1 MSSGNNGSGA
11 NGAKKTEELH
21 PHPIMEQLKNVQ
33 YCVNSPPRWGEA
45 LFLGFQ
51 HYILSLGNIVLIPSI
66 IVPQMGG
73 GNDEKAKVV
82 QTLLFTSGVNT
93 LLQSL
98 LGTRLPLVVG
108 GSYAYLIPISSIIQ
122 ANRFAVLQDPELRF
136 MHTMRSIQG
145 ALIVTSGFQIL
156 LGFLGLWRNAVRLLS
171 PLSVAPLVALTGLGL
186 YHLGFPLIAECIEI
200 GIPQLIFMVVITQY
214 LPTYLKLKRP
224 ICDRFAMLFSIAIV
238 WFYAAILTWSG
249 AYKNA
254 NEANCRT
261 DSSGL
266 ISGSLWIDMPYP
278 FQWGVPTF
286 NSGDAFTMMVA
297 SFVASVE
304 STGVFHASARYG
316 SATPVPPSVVSR
328 GVGWLGIGTM
338 LNAFFGGVTGC
349 TATAENA
356 GLLAMTRVGSRRVVQ
371 ISAGFMIFFSILGK
385 FGAIFASI
393 PASIMAAIYCIFFG
407 YISSAGLGFLQF
419 CNLNSFR
426 TKFILGFSLFLGLS
440 LPQYFREHRL
450 CSGFGPLHT
459 HSRWFN
465 DTMSVIFMSHGTIA
479 VVVAVFLDRTLPFSN
494 DEAHKDNGSHWWDKF
509 VVYTKDVRNDE
520 FYKLPCQL
528 NTFFPPY

>member
-1 MSSGNNGSGA
+1 MSSGGGE
-11 NGAKKTEELH
+11 NGAKKAEELH
-21 PHPIMEQLKNVQ
+21 PHPTMEQLKNVQ
-33 YCVNSPPRWGEA
+33 YCVNSPPPLSEA

-66 IVPQMGG
+66 LVPQMGG

-82 QTLLFTSGVNT
+82 QTMLFISGVNT

-98 LGTRLPLVVG
+98 FGTRLPLVIG
-108 GSYAYLIPISSIIQ
+108 GSYAYLIPVTSIIQ
-122 ANRFAVLQDPELRF
+122 ANRSSVLQDPELRF
-136 MHTMRSIQG
+136 MHTMRGIQG
-145 ALIVTSGFQIL
+145 ALIVTSGFQIVM
-156 LGFLGLWRNAVRLLS
+156 GFFGLWRNLVRLLS
-171 PLSVAPLVALTGLGL
+171 PLSVAPLVTLTGLGL
-186 YHLGFPLIAECIEI
+186 YHLGFPLIAECVEV

-224 ICDRFAMLFSIAIV
+224 ICDRFAMLFSIAII

-254 NEANCRT
+254 KEATCRT

-266 ISGSLWIDMPYP
+266 ISGSPWIDIPYP

-286 NSGDAFTMMVA
+286 NFGDALTMMFA

-304 STGVFHASARYG
+304 STGVFLASARYG
-316 SATPVPPSVVSR
+316 SATPVPPSVISR
-328 GVGWLGIGTM
+328 GIGWLGIGTL
-338 LNAFFGGVTGC
+338 LNAAFGCVTGC
-349 TATAENA
+349 TATVENA
-356 GLLAMTRVGSRRVVQ
+356 GLLAMTRVGSRRVAQ
-371 ISAGFMIFFSILGK
+371 ISAAFMIFFSILGK

-393 PASIMAAIYCIFFG
+393 PASIMAAIYCFFFG
-407 YISSAGLGFLQF
+407 YVSSAGLGFLQF

-426 TKFILGFSLFLGLS
+426 TKFILGFSLFLGFS
-440 LPQYFREHRL
+440 LPRYFREHHL
-450 CSGFGPLHT
+450 CSGSGPLHT

-465 DTMSVIFMSHGTIA
+465 DIMSVIFMSHATVAAI
-479 VVVAVFLDRTLPFSN
+479 VAVFLDRTLPFSN
-494 DEAHKDNGSHWWDKF
+494 DEARKDNGSHWWDKF
-509 VVYTKDVRNDE
+509 VVYSKDVRSDE

-528 NTFFPPY
+528 NRFFPPY